1 MLVKSIAAV
10 FLAGVAIAAPAL
22 DSELSA
28 GTTLYDRQ
36 EEYKPCIVNE
46 PKCCP
51 NNFIGFTLRGFPT
64 LKCEDPA
71 AVTSQD
77 EFLASCKDQ
86 TLIPYCCTPKFGLF
100 GSFCTRL
107 LKQ

>member
-22 DSELSA
+22 DSELST

-36 EEYKPCIVNE
+36 EEYKPCIINE

-51 NNFIGFTLRGFPT
+51 NNFIGFTLRGFST
-64 LKCEDPA
+64 LKCEDRKSSYSKSPSIGRGSNFT
-71 AVTSQD
+71 VY
-77 EFLASCKDQ
+77 SCCGDV
-86 TLIPYCCTPKFGLF
+86 
-100 GSFCTRL
+100 SR
-107 LKQ
+107 